1 MSSTNF
7 SFTTP
12 VNPPGAEPVLTRPQV
27 WAGLQRKVRHANEFV
42 PMIHTCEVVSEE
54 ANVVTRVITVENG
67 NSPIREV
74 CTEYEPSRVE
84 FVLEDGSK
92 VQHILSV
99 GMSPDNT
106 GSDKDLFLT
115 YAFEWKV
122 PQGVTKGTPQWDE
135 MVVKHTKMS
144 TGSLLNSVKVLR
156 SMAKDGRI

>member
-1 MSSTNF
+1 MSSNNF

-27 WAGLQRKVRHANEFV
+27 WAGLQRKVRHADEFV
-42 PMIHTCEVVSEE
+42 PMIYTCEVVSEE
-54 ANVVTRVITVENG
+54 ANVVTRVITFENG
-67 NSPIREV
+67 KAPIREV

-84 FVLEDGSK
+84 FILEDGSK
-92 VQHILSV
+92 VQNIVSV

-106 GSDKDLFLT
+106 ESDKDIFLT

-122 PQGVTKGTPQWDE
+122 PHGVTKGTPQWNE
-135 MVVKHTKMS
+135 MVATHTKMS